1 MKQIIDKEIV
11 ENLNV
16 GFNFSYLV
24 CGFNVYKS
32 LLSVDDLIEMYSFL
46 KLYL

>member
-16 GFNFSYLV
+16 GFNFRYLV
-24 CGFNVYKS
+24 CGFNAYKS
-32 LLSVDDLIEMYSFL
+32 LLSADGLIEMYSFL

>member
-16 GFNFSYLV
+16 AFNFRYLV
-24 CGFNVYKS
+24 CGFNV
-32 LLSVDDLIEMYSFL
+32 DDLIEMFSFL